1 MPPGK
6 MLLVVIS
13 RSLWECHMNANPAS
27 PVGELAIVPDGGFVP
42 VGPTARTVA
51 LGPRYGLPPNQAPFV
66 KRFGSGNVVGPPAAT
81 SPNGATWRGLF
92 LFWDQSG
99 LIMALV

>member
-1 MPPGK
+1 MTNPGESTSFITRRRPGK
-6 MLLVVIS
+6 MLWVVIWRALCGCQMS
-13 RSLWECHMNANPAS
+13 ATPAS
-27 PVGELAIVPDGGFVP
+27 PVGELAIVPDGGVVP

-81 SPNGATWRGLF
+81 SPNGATW
-92 LFWDQSG
+92 SG
-99 LIMALV
+99 LL